1 MFETEVHNTI
11 MDNQLFKRGDKV
23 AIAASG
29 GKGNILNIEYL
40 MSSDSIIEI

>member
-29 GKGNILNIEYL
+29 GKGNLGYL
-40 MSSDSIIEI
+40 RVSIFKI